1 MKNWIL
7 WTYSMALAIAITA
20 VSFTFYSSGG
30 EFFVLPG
37 LITELLT
44 NGLLFLLV
52 PTGDYYL
59 ILPQGSF
66 LIFNVIIYASISYLI
81 FALTRKARRTNT

>member
-44 NGLLFLLV
+44 NGLLFLSCAYGRLLSY
-52 PTGDYYL
+52 PPSG
-59 ILPQGSF
+59 QF
-66 LIFNVIIYASISYLI
+66 LDF
-81 FALTRKARRTNT
+81 